1 MSDRRPSFDNDYDSS
16 EEDEDGWVET
26 AGQACQL
33 RADGQSW
40 GPTTVMGPDGSL
52 VHEAGNWLQSSLLDW
67 MLHTTNAADAAR
79 AYGMHAP
86 PRRPRGL
93 IRTACADAPP
103 LTPAAPR
110 PRLPVAPLAPPNA
123 RMHRIQESFVK
134 VDGAICRMRP
144 GTVHEAGWAP
154 RGGGTIEDACGG
166 RWFSR
171 LSRSLLVGRKPLSAR
186 ELAEL
191 KAEGVS
197 SVLSVIEAH
206 EFAVA
211 PSSVR
216 KEGFQHLVIPVRE
229 GTPLT
234 LEQLWQGITFMR
246 SAGEKG
252 GGGEGGMERGRE
264 RRSGIYVHCRRGRVR
279 CVMMCTAFVM
289 VTSELDLRG
298 AEGQVIKAHPFGKLR
313 KAHRQVLHTLC
324 QYQRGALATPAPDYP
339 VQHGGGGVGWEV
351 AEVRSA
357 VDRDPAQGGERER
370 GPEGV
375 GLKVPLHTVRPA
387 KVPDCL
393 TYHHSR

>member
-1 MSDRRPSFDNDYDSS
+1 MKADRRQSFDNEYDSS

-40 GPTTVMGPDGSL
+40 GPTTVMGPNGSL

-67 MLHTTNAADAAR
+67 LLHTTSAADAAR
-79 AYGMHAP
+79 SYGMHAP

-93 IRTACADAPP
+93 IRTACADAAP
-103 LTPAAPR
+103 LASAA

-171 LSRSLLVGRKPLSAR
+171 LSRSLLVGRKPFSTR

-313 KAHRQVLHTLC
+313 KAHRQVLHALC

-339 VQHGGGGVGWEV
+339 VQHGGGGVGWEI
-351 AEVRSA
+351 EMRGA
-357 VDRDPAQGGERER
+357 VDRDPAQGGEREPA
-370 GPEGV
+370 PEGA
-375 GLKVPLHTVRPA
+375 GLMVPLHTVRPA

-393 TYHHSR
+393 TYHHAR

>member
-1 MSDRRPSFDNDYDSS
+1 MGR
-16 EEDEDGWVET
+16 DG
-26 AGQACQL
+26 
-33 RADGQSW
+33 
-40 GPTTVMGPDGSL
+40 GPGLPAALGWAVMGPQECHGVRRVAGSRGREL
-52 VHEAGNWLQSSLLDW
+52 
-67 MLHTTNAADAAR
+67 AAVGIARLDAAG
-79 AYGMHAP
+79 AHGMHAP

-93 IRTACADAPP
+93 IRTACADAAP
-103 LTPAAPR
+103 LVPAA
-110 PRLPVAPLAPPNA
+110 PRLPVAPFAPPNA

-144 GTVHEAGWAP
+144 GTTNEAGWAP

-206 EFAVA
+206 EFAVV
-211 PSSVR
+211 PSSLR
-216 KEGFQHLVIPVRE
+216 QEGFQHLAIPVRE

-234 LEQLWQGITFMR
+234 LQQLLEGINFMR
-246 SAGEKG
+246 RAMERAGEKASG
-252 GGGEGGMERGRE
+252 GWGEGGMDRGRE
-264 RRSGIYVHCRRGRVR
+264 RRSGVYVHCRRGRVR

-289 VTSELDLRG
+289 VTSGLDLLG

-313 KAHRQVLHTLC
+313 KAHRQGLHALYLY
-324 QYQRGALATPAPDYP
+324 QYQRGALAKPAPDYLL
-339 VQHGGGGVGWEV
+339 QHGGGVRWEV
-351 AEVRSA
+351 AEVRGA
-357 VDRDPAQGGERER
+357 VDPAHDGERER

-387 KVPDCL
+387 RVPDCL
-393 TYHHSR
+393 TYHHAR